1 MIIYAQSIAYSIYLS
16 DNIWA
21 PPSTPSP
28 LNLLLSNLYGIENSS
43 IVIWE
48 LGKLDPFLV
57 SVIIKTEA
65 APGGVL

>member
-1 MIIYAQSIAYSIYLS
+1 M
-16 DNIWA
+16 
-21 PPSTPSP
+21 STTLHPSP